1 MVIFLRKAKIFL
13 INGFI
18 LTITTLLM
26 RGVGLVFNIYIS
38 NKVGAEAIGTFSLI
52 MSIYTFA
59 ITVATSGIG
68 IACTYIVSEQ
78 FAKKNYITGINATK
92 TCILFSIL
100 LSIASAFIIFLIAPL
115 VSDSFLKGTV
125 SNIPI
130 YIIGL
135 GLPFIAISSVING
148 YFTSVGKSYKGA
160 ISQSVEMFVKI
171 VATIVLLN
179 FNISKGIEYIC
190 ISLIL
195 GDVISEA
202 FSFSLNLLFYFV
214 DVRKYINKRSSSLQ
228 MKRKIFSIS
237 FPIAITSY
245 IKSGLSSFKQFL
257 IPIRLEMSG
266 LTYSMAVSQYGLVT
280 GMVMP
285 VLLFANVFFAS
296 FSNLLVPEFSRLLAS
311 QYYNR
316 MKDVCN
322 KIFKAASIFCICITG
337 VFFFF
342 ANELSLAIYQ
352 SLEAAPMIRLLA
364 PLVFFMYVDNI
375 IDNVLKGINE
385 QTNVMFCNILDL
397 GVTIAIIY
405 FAVPHLG
412 INGYILSIFV
422 SELLNFSVSILQLK
436 AKIKY
441 HINPF
446 KFIIFP
452 IIACFVAYIF
462 ICIIPFNVSSIL
474 IETIFKI
481 SVFVLIYIIIV
492 YLKIPFLNNL
502 KERF

>member
-1 MVIFLRKAKIFL
+1 MVIHLRKAKIFL

-26 RGVGLVFNIYIS
+26 RGIGMVFNIYIS
-38 NKVGAEAIGTFSLI
+38 NKVGTEAIGTFSLI

-59 ITVATSGIG
+59 ITIATSGIG

-78 FAKKNYITGINATK
+78 FAKKDYITGINATK
-92 TCILFSIL
+92 TCIWFSIL
-100 LSIASAFIIFLIAPL
+100 LSIASAFIIFLIAPI
-115 VSDSFLKGTV
+115 VSVHFLKATV
-125 SNIPI
+125 SSTPI

-171 VATIVLLN
+171 VATLILLH

-202 FSFSLNLLFYFV
+202 FSFSLNMLFYFI
-214 DVRKYINKRSSSLQ
+214 DIRKYINKRSTSLQ

-245 IKSGLSSFKQFL
+245 IKSGLSSLKQFL

-266 LTYSMAVSQYGLVT
+266 LSYSMAVSQYGLIT
-280 GMVMP
+280 GMVLP

-322 KIFKAASIFCICITG
+322 KIFKAASIFCICVSGI
-337 VFFFF
+337 FFFF
-342 ANELSLAIYQ
+342 ANELSLTIYQ
-352 SLEAAPMIRLLA
+352 SLEAAPMIKLLA

-375 IDNVLKGINE
+375 IDNILKGINE

-405 FAVPHLG
+405 FVVPYLG
-412 INGYILSIFV
+412 ISGYVLSIFV
-422 SELLNFSVSILQLK
+422 SELLNFTVSILQLK
-436 AKIKY
+436 SKIKY

-452 IIACFVAYIF
+452 LIACFVAYILT
-462 ICIIPFNVSSIL
+462 CIIPFNIPSIL

-481 SVFVLIYIIIV
+481 SIFVIIYII
-492 YLKIPFLNNL
+492 LLQFKIKFFKNI